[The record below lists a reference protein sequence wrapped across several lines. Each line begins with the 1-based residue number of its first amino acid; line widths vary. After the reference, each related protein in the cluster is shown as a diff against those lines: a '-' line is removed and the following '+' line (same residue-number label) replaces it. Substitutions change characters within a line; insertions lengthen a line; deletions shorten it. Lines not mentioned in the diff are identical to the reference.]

1 MKISLPAIAG
11 FTSILLLS
19 GCSRQYDVLNK
30 IADSTTI
37 GESIAETIQ
46 DKISKESG
54 NIEYIFRSINSNS
67 DDKDDKADAEALGE
81 RPEYD
86 ALQYIDVSKCDISKV
101 TCNDIK
107 PVSDKDIDEAIRNK
121 MFSQQVYDG
130 TNISRTG
137 DIVSINYTA
146 TEKGKN
152 KPYVNVENEDRVVG
166 DNMFPSEIDKMLIG
180 VKAGDE
186 IDTEYSYPSD
196 YLDNTYKDKTFIY
209 HIKINEVKGM
219 TLTDAVAESI
229 SGGAVKTAKDYREY
243 AKAMLQSKYVDDS
256 CVDKL
261 CEMCVVKSYPEDVLE
276 YDIQKLFV
284 DFYQTSKIE
293 GTSIEDIE
301 KSVKDYGYNTLED
314 FTQEIQNVA
323 TSNLN
328 NEMKVL
334 ALAEKYDVMPADAN
348 NPYERYVAARTNLAK
363 EIQEYGR

>member
-1 MKISLPAIAG
+1 MKITFPVIAG

-19 GCSRQYDVLNK
+19 GCSHQYDVLNK

-54 NIEYIFRSINSNS
+54 NIEYIFKSIKRNS
-67 DDKDDKADAEALGE
+67 DNKADVASLGE

-86 ALQYIDVSKCDISKV
+86 ARQYIDVSKCDITKV
-101 TCNDIK
+101 IYNNK
-107 PVSDKDIDEAIRNK
+107 EPVSDKDIDEAIRDT
-121 MFSQQVYDG
+121 MFRQQVYDG
-130 TNISRTG
+130 TDISRIG
-137 DIVSINYTA
+137 DIVNINYTA
-146 TEKGKN
+146 TEKDKN
-152 KPYVNVENEDRVVG
+152 HPYVNAENEDRVVG
-166 DNMFPSEIDKMLIG
+166 DNIFPNEIDKMLIG

-196 YLDNTYKDKTFIY
+196 YPDNTYKNKTFIY
-209 HIKINEVKGM
+209 HIKVNEVKGM
-219 TLTDAVAESI
+219 TLTDTVAESI

-243 AKAMLQSKYVDDS
+243 AKAMLQRRYVDDS

-284 DFYQTSKIE
+284 DFYQTSKVQ
-293 GTSIEDIE
+293 GTSIKDIE
-301 KSVKDYGYNTLED
+301 KRIKDYGYNTLED
-314 FTQEIQNVA
+314 FAREIKETA
-323 TSNLN
+323 IKNLN

-334 ALAEKYDVMPADAN
+334 ALAEKYNVMPIDAD
-348 NPYERYVAARTNLAK
+348 NPYERYVTAKTNLAK
-363 EIQEYGR
+363 EIQEYGQ